1 MKPKIGSPA
10 PAFEAPVIG
19 GEYTEETTLSLEA
32 LKGQTVVLVFY
43 PKDNTPGCTTQA
55 CEMRDDW
62 STLSSQ
68 AKVFGVSID
77 PIKSHQKFIDKQEL
91 PYPLI
96 ADEDKKIVEAY
107 GVWVEKSMYGKT
119 YMGTERSTFVI
130 NPDGTLKA
138 ILEKVAP
145 KKHLKLL
152 KEALEK

>member
-10 PAFEAPVIG
+10 PTFEAPVIG
-19 GEYTEETTLSLEA
+19 GEYSEETTLKLED
-32 LKGQTVVLVFY
+32 LKGETVVLVFY

-62 STLSSQ
+62 SELSTQ
-68 AKVFGVSID
+68 AKIFGVSID

-145 KKHLKLL
+145 KKHLALL